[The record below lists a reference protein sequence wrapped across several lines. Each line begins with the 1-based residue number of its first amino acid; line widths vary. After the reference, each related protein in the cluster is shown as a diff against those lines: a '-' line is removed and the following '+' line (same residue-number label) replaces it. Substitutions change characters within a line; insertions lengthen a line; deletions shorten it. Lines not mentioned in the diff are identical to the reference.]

1 MNLRSLSLILG
12 LLLAAFPTF
21 VWAREKISEVDLK
34 TADGKEA
41 ETFIQDLGDR
51 GIAMLTG
58 KSLSKTERRNRF
70 ESLFVT
76 AFDYERIGKFVLG
89 QFRRSVSA
97 SEMKEYLDLF
107 RGMVV
112 RVYAARFGEYN
123 DEKFQTLGSRI
134 IDRKVD
140 TVIVSSKIIRRNDSK
155 VMIEW
160 HLYKHRNGDFK
171 IFDVVVEGVSMAL
184 TQRSEFSSILQN
196 GGIQGL
202 MTELRRQKKSDR

>member
-1 MNLRSLSLILG
+1 MNLRFLSLVLG
-12 LLLAAFPTF
+12 VLLSVSPSFICAKP
-21 VWAREKISEVDLK
+21 SEGDLSA
-34 TADGKEA
+34 TDGKEA
-41 ETFIQDLGDR
+41 ETFIQNLGDQ
-51 GIAMLTG
+51 GISMLTG
-58 KSLSKTERRNRF
+58 KSLSKEERRKRF
-70 ESLFVT
+70 ESLFVK

-97 SEMKEYLDLF
+97 SEMQEYLTLF
-107 RGMVV
+107 KGMVV

-134 IDRKVD
+134 IDKKVD
-140 TVIVSSKIIRRNDSK
+140 TAIVSSKIIRKNDSK

-160 HLYKHRNGDFK
+160 HIYKDKNGEFK

-202 MTELRRQKKSDR
+202 MNELRRQKKSDR